1 VALPPGNRQGAFSIS
16 PAGGKE
22 GSPGGIPAGDARG
35 GNGGGNGAGGD
46 ASTGLGPGD
55 KGGGGGGEASKGLGS
70 GDKGGGG
77 GAVATENVSISGAS
91 NGASNGNKDGIL
103 PSFFASTM
111 VYPVA
116 PPGPRRPGMVV
127 TAGPAG
133 GGGLQVYGVLK
144 GGKIYTI
151 YLPMPGKN
159 WILQYCAHDSPAASQ
174 VQQPRSVEIRLDPGI
189 LPPSALEQFDFHRPP
204 MSKSA
209 ADAKGMI
216 ILQGVIRE
224 DGSVGELRVLQG
236 LLETVDQAALAA
248 FSRWK
253 FVPARRSNKPIAV
266 EVLVGIPVILPTT

>member
-1 VALPPGNRQGAFSIS
+1 
-16 PAGGKE
+16 
-22 GSPGGIPAGDARG
+22 
-35 GNGGGNGAGGD
+35 
-46 ASTGLGPGD
+46 
-55 KGGGGGGEASKGLGS
+55 
-70 GDKGGGG
+70 
-77 GAVATENVSISGAS
+77 
-91 NGASNGNKDGIL
+91 
-103 PSFFASTM
+103 
-111 VYPVA
+111 
-116 PPGPRRPGMVV
+116 MVV